1 MELLSTLG
9 AFVLALGILIVF
21 HEYGHYVV
29 ARLAGVKVL
38 RFSVGFGTPLLRR
51 RFGRDQTEWV
61 IAAFPF
67 GGYVKMLD
75 EREGEVDPAE
85 RHRAFNRQSVWRRI
99 AIVSAGPIAN
109 FLLAILLYWILFV
122 SGVPGLRPVLGEP
135 PANTPAAVAR
145 LQAGDIIRSI
155 DGVRVQTWQ
164 DLRWELLEH
173 AVDRDTVGLELESAG
188 GEIRSAKLD
197 LANTGPEEIDAGLM
211 KKIGIVRYDP
221 PIDPVIGD
229 VIAGDPASR
238 DGLRSGDLIRT
249 IDGSPVEQWS
259 QVVAAVRAAPGRPV
273 VFGIVRDGKAASVTV
288 MTDEVT
294 SQTTD
299 GSTASIGRIGAGP
312 RVDEKKLQRLLVDV
326 RYPVGE
332 SLYRAGQKMVEVSGF
347 TLRMLGRMIIG
358 EVSLKNLS
366 GPITIA
372 DYAGQTAKVG
382 WTAYLNFLAL
392 ISISLGVL
400 NFLPVPVLDGGHI
413 MYYLVEIVKGKPVSE
428 RALEFGQKIGLVLLF
443 TMMAFAIYNDIT
455 RLAAS

>member
-1 MELLSTLG
+1 MELLSTVG

-21 HEYGHYVV
+21 HEYGHFIV

-38 RFSVGFGTPLLRR
+38 RFSVGFGTPLLKR

-75 EREGEVDPAE
+75 EREGDVDPAE

-109 FLLAILLYWILFV
+109 FLLAILLYWVLFV

-135 PANTPAAVAR
+135 PANTPAAMAQ
-145 LQAGDIIRSI
+145 LQAGDIVRRIN
-155 DGVRVQTWQ
+155 DVRVQTWQ

-173 AVDRDTVGLELESAG
+173 AVDREAVTLELENEHGAL
-188 GEIRSAKLD
+188 RSAKLD
-197 LANTGPEEIDAGLM
+197 LADIGPEEIDAGLL

-221 PIDPVIGD
+221 PIDPVIGE
-229 VIAGDPASR
+229 VVAGDPASR
-238 DGLRSGDLIRT
+238 DGLKAGDRIES
-249 IDGSPVEQWS
+249 IDGTPIAHWA
-259 QVVAAVRAAPGRPV
+259 QVVDMVRAAPGRPV
-273 VFGIVRDGKAASVTV
+273 AFGIIRDGKPTTVTV
-288 MTDEVT
+288 MTDSVATESADAGKT
-294 SQTTD
+294 R
-299 GSTASIGRIGAGP
+299 IGRIGAGP
-312 RVDEKKLQRLLVDV
+312 EINQEKFQRLLVDV
-326 RYPVGE
+326 RYPVVE
-332 SLYRAGQKMVEVSGF
+332 SLSRAVQKMGEVSGF

-400 NFLPVPVLDGGHI
+400 NLLPVPVLDGGHI
-413 MYYLVEIVKGKPVSE
+413 MYYLIEIVKGKPVSE
-428 RALEFGQKIGLVLLF
+428 RALEIGQKIGLALLL

>member
-21 HEYGHYVV
+21 HEYGHYLV

-38 RFSVGFGTPLLRR
+38 RFSVGFGTPLLTRR
-51 RFGRDQTEWV
+51 LGRDQTEWV

-75 EREGEVDPAE
+75 EREGDVDPAE

-109 FLLAILLYWILFV
+109 FLLAILLYWVLFT

-135 PANTPAAVAR
+135 PAHTPAAIAQ
-145 LQAGDIIRSI
+145 LQAGDVVRSI
-155 DGVRVQTWQ
+155 NGVPVQTWQ
-164 DLRWELLEH
+164 DMRWELLEH
-173 AVDRDTVGLELESAG
+173 VVDRDAVTVELENAQG
-188 GEIRSAKLD
+188 DLRSAKLD
-197 LANTGPEEIDAGLM
+197 LTNMSPQEIDAGLL

-221 PIDPVIGD
+221 PIDPVIGE
-229 VIAGDPASR
+229 VVAGDPASR
-238 DGLRSGDLIRT
+238 DGLKAGDVIQT
-249 IDGSPVEQWS
+249 IDGSAIEQWS
-259 QVVAAVRAAPGRPV
+259 QVVDAVRAAPGQPV
-273 VFGIVRDGKAASVTV
+273 VFGIVRDGKPMTVTV
-288 MTDEVT
+288 VTDVVT
-294 SQTTD
+294 TESAED
-299 GSTASIGRIGAGP
+299 GKTSIGRIGAAP
-312 RVDEKKLQRLLVDV
+312 VVDEAKLQRLLVNV
-326 RYPVGE
+326 RYPVVE
-332 SLYRAGQKMVEVSGF
+332 SLSRAVQKMGEVSGF

-392 ISISLGVL
+392 ISISLGIL
-400 NFLPVPVLDGGHI
+400 NLLPVPVLDGGHI
-413 MYYLVEIVKGKPVSE
+413 MYYLVEVVKGKPVSE
-428 RALEFGQKIGLVLLF
+428 RALEIGQKIGLALLL

-455 RLAAS
+455 RLASS

>member
-38 RFSVGFGTPLLRR
+38 RFSVGFGTPLLTR

-75 EREGEVDPAE
+75 EREGDVDPAE

-109 FLLAILLYWILFV
+109 FLLAILLYWILFT

-135 PANTPAAVAR
+135 PAHTPAAMAQ
-145 LQAGDIIRSI
+145 LQAGDVVRSI
-155 DGVRVQTWQ
+155 NGVPVQTWQ
-164 DLRWELLEH
+164 DMRWELLEH
-173 AVDRDTVGLELESAG
+173 VVDRDAVTVELENAKG
-188 GEIRSAKLD
+188 DLRSAKLD
-197 LANTGPEEIDAGLM
+197 LADMSPQEIDAGLL

-221 PIDPVIGD
+221 PIDPVIGE
-229 VIAGDPASR
+229 VVAGDPASR
-238 DGLRSGDLIRT
+238 DGLKAGDVIQT
-249 IDGSPVEQWS
+249 IDGSPIEQWS
-259 QVVAAVRAAPGRPV
+259 QVVDAVRAAPGKAV
-273 VFGIVRDGKAASVTV
+273 AFGIVRDGKPMTVTV
-288 MTDEVT
+288 VTDVVT
-294 SQTTD
+294 TESADNGKT
-299 GSTASIGRIGAGP
+299 SIGRIGAAP
-312 RVDEKKLQRLLVDV
+312 IVDEEKLQRLLVNV
-326 RYPVGE
+326 RYPVVE
-332 SLYRAGQKMVEVSGF
+332 SLSRAAQKMVEVSGF

-392 ISISLGVL
+392 ISISLGIL
-400 NFLPVPVLDGGHI
+400 NLLPVPVLDGGHI

-428 RALEFGQKIGLVLLF
+428 RALEIGQKIGLALLL

-455 RLAAS
+455 RLASS

>member
-21 HEYGHYVV
+21 HEYGHYIV

-38 RFSVGFGTPLLRR
+38 RFSVGFGAPLLKR

-61 IAAFPF
+61 LAAFPF

-75 EREGEVDPAE
+75 EREGDVDPAE

-122 SGVPGLRPVLGEP
+122 SGVPGMRPILGEP
-135 PANTPAAVAR
+135 PAHTPAAMAH
-145 LQAGDIIRSI
+145 LESGDIVRSI
-155 DGVRVQTWQ
+155 NDVRVQTWQ

-173 AVDRDTVGLELESAG
+173 AVDRDAVTLELENERG
-188 GEIRSAKLD
+188 DLRNAKLD
-197 LANTGPEEIDAGLM
+197 LADMGPEEIDAGLL

-221 PIDPVIGD
+221 PIDPVIGE
-229 VIAGDPASR
+229 VVAGDPASR
-238 DGLRSGDLIRT
+238 DGLQAGDLIRA
-249 IDGSPVEQWS
+249 IDGIPIEHWA
-259 QVVAAVRAAPGRPV
+259 QVVDTVRAAPGKALA
-273 VFGIVRDGKAASVTV
+273 FDILRDGKAMTVKVT
-288 MTDEVT
+288 TDTVT
-294 SQTTD
+294 SETAD
-299 GSTASIGRIGAGP
+299 GDKSSIGRIGAAP
-312 RVDEKKLQRLLVDV
+312 QVDQEQFKRLLVDV
-326 RYPVGE
+326 RYPVVE
-332 SLYRAGQKMVEVSGF
+332 ALSRAVQRMGEVSGF

-400 NFLPVPVLDGGHI
+400 NLLPVPVLDGGHI

-428 RALEFGQKIGLVLLF
+428 RALEFGQKIGLALLL
-443 TMMAFAIYNDIT
+443 TMMAFAIYNDIA